1 MRRRAAADNGPPLPG
16 TGRATL
22 AVVRRGI
29 MEHVDAKELGATL
42 RTWRERVAP
51 AEAGLPS
58 GAQRRTPGLRREEV
72 AHLAGLS
79 VDYLAR
85 LEQGRARNPSPSV
98 LEPLARALRL
108 TDDEREHLF
117 RLAGHGG
124 PERGTM
130 RRHLTPSIQRI
141 LDRLADTPVL
151 VVDAALE
158 VVAWNPLFA
167 AVAGDPSGR
176 TPRERN
182 VAWGLFTGAP
192 SRFSRDVAERA
203 RIEEETAADLRE
215 AAGRYPDDPRL
226 AELIADLRAASP
238 RFEALWQERPVAPR
252 QASRKTVVH
261 PEAGPITFDCDALE
275 VNGTDLRLVIYTA
288 VPGSPDEAAL
298 ALVGALGLQTFGD
311 AAHTR

>member
-1 MRRRAAADNGPPLPG
+1 MDA
-16 TGRATL
+16 
-22 AVVRRGI
+22 
-29 MEHVDAKELGATL
+29 MEAKELGASL
-42 RTWRERVAP
+42 RTWRERVPP
-51 AEAGLPS
+51 AEAGLPA

-79 VDYLAR
+79 VDYLSR

-108 TDDEREHLF
+108 SDDEREHLF

-124 PERGTM
+124 PERGAM

-158 VVAWNPLFA
+158 IVAQNALMA
-167 AVAGDPSGR
+167 ALMGDYSGR

-192 SRFSRDVAERA
+192 SRFARDAEERT
-203 RIEEETAADLRE
+203 RIEHETAADLRE
-215 AAGRYPDDPRL
+215 AAGRYPDDVRL
-226 AELIADLRAASP
+226 QTLIADLRAASP
-238 RFEALWQERPVAPR
+238 RFEELWQARPVAPR

-261 PEAGPITFDCDALE
+261 PEVAPITFDCDALE

-298 ALVGALGLQTFGD
+298 ALVGTVGLQTFGD
-311 AAHTR
+311 AAHTQ